1 MPPNEAEDAQR
12 DGGDE
17 KRYSPI
23 GEGGLVV
30 KSFYVIAHL
39 RELHQRI
46 DAKREG
52 REEKQFSKKNRSVSC
67 FFVFF
72 EGLIFV
78 FCNNAG
84 QIYRLF
90 FICARFFTFFY

>member
-1 MPPNEAEDAQR
+1 MPPNEAEDTQR
-12 DGGDE
+12 EGGYE
-17 KRYSPI
+17 ERYSPI

-52 REEKQFSKKNRSVSC
+52 REEKQFPERIGVSH
-67 FFVFF
+67 VF
-72 EGLIFV
+72 
-78 FCNNAG
+78 
-84 QIYRLF
+84 LF
-90 FICARFFTFFY
+90 FLRG

>member
-1 MPPNEAEDAQR
+1 MPPNEAEDTQR

-52 REEKQFSKKNRSVSC
+52 REEKQFPERIGVSHS
-67 FFVFF
+67 F
-72 EGLIFV
+72 
-78 FCNNAG
+78 
-84 QIYRLF
+84 LF
-90 FICARFFTFFY
+90 FLRG

>member
-17 KRYSPI
+17 ERYSPI

-52 REEKQFSKKNRSVSC
+52 REEKQFPERIGVSHS
-67 FFVFF
+67 F
-72 EGLIFV
+72 
-78 FCNNAG
+78 
-84 QIYRLF
+84 LF
-90 FICARFFTFFY
+90 FLRG

>member
-1 MPPNEAEDAQR
+1 MPPHEAEDTQR

-17 KRYSPI
+17 ERYSPI

-52 REEKQFSKKNRSVSC
+52 REEKQFPKRIRVSHG
-67 FFVFF
+67 F
-72 EGLIFV
+72 
-78 FCNNAG
+78 
-84 QIYRLF
+84 LF
-90 FICARFFTFFY
+90 FLRG